1 MYPKSLQ
8 EIVIK
13 AHEQVTLDENNGE
26 PEHLNKKLLQ
36 FFSELRNYV
45 DNITFEDEETQSIF
59 EPLKQ
64 RYAHCLKED
73 IINVRIIQSSST
85 VWLEITEQI
94 FSDSQ
99 DQTIHRIDLSF
110 IKHIQTKQ
118 SLFPPENQIEDNA
131 SKFVDSCEPYLINAA
146 IGRYLFRPD
155 FCRDL
160 LIRFSQEIEL
170 SQWQLL

>member
-36 FFSELRNYV
+36 LFSELRNY
-45 DNITFEDEETQSIF
+45 FEDEETKSIF

-64 RYAHCLKED
+64 RYAHCLKPD
-73 IINVRIIQSSST
+73 INNVRLVQSSST

-110 IKHIQTKQ
+110 IKHIKTKQ
-118 SLFPPENQIEDNA
+118 LLFPPENQIEDNA
-131 SKFVDSCEPYLINAA
+131 SKLVDSCDPYLINVA

-155 FCRDL
+155 FCREL